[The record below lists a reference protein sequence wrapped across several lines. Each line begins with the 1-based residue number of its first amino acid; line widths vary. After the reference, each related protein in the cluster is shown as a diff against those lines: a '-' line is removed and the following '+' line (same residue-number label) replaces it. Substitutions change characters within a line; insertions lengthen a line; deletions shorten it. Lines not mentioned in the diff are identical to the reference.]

1 MQSSVQ
7 CGLEMRF
14 PSPPCNLEDSVES
27 SSSTSTATSANLIP
41 QYIVLTVNPVSILQ
55 AIPLTFV
62 YMHSHILPNQ
72 RVLHKNLKQNQV
84 CNGKYALDLT
94 HLPMILVRFACIHP
108 FAYFKQWRLG
118 GALKRVPLFNTLSG
132 HKCRQQVLNRSLL
145 F

>member
-1 MQSSVQ
+1 
-7 CGLEMRF
+7 MRF

-41 QYIVLTVNPVSILQ
+41 QYIVLTVNPVSILYT
-55 AIPLTFV
+55 IGNSYDICV
-62 YMHSHILPNQ
+62 YVQSYPTESIGKLPKK

-108 FAYFKQWRLG
+108 FAYFK
-118 GALKRVPLFNTLSG
+118 
-132 HKCRQQVLNRSLL
+132 
-145 F
+145 